1 HLRTGESYAPKDLVE
16 YVTKSDGTSGNK
28 EEIKMNGTVD
38 TTTPGEYPV
47 VLTYIDSKTSNVAET
62 TAVVYV
68 EASAASSTV
77 ITHFI
82 DSQTNKEL
90 RAETHMSS
98 VNRIPDLRLPAE
110 FSDRVPNIDLSTY
123 EQNGK
128 VTS

>member
-1 HLRTGESYAPKDLVE
+1 
-16 YVTKSDGTSGNK
+16 
-28 EEIKMNGTVD
+28 MNGTVD

-90 RAETHMSS
+90 QAETHMSS

-128 VTS
+128 SLLFLIGCKQTD